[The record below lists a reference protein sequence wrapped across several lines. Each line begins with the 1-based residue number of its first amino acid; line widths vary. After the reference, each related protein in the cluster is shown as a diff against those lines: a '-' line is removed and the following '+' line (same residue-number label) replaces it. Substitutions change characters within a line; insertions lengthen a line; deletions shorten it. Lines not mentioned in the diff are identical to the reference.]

1 MFCYLGYKCCFV
13 FCLCSSSEVID
24 KISGAEDEAAGR
36 RKRKN
41 DQSPSSCVLLL
52 CSSNTNHCC
61 IVFQTQ
67 MFTGWLAIYLLLI
80 YSCEILVSGKCEEIN
95 PALFRFLVTYYV
107 PKLFLQTEGCLWCT
121 FLSFFLEHFW
131 WFATWLF
138 SYLFSIWVVT
148 YWTGICCPWSEW
160 AVILIIP
167 IVYSISLPLS
177 VMFSRS
183 LSVIIL
189 PAVFKI
195 TYLLSY
201 KNILQGL
208 ERWPSG

>member
-1 MFCYLGYKCCFV
+1 MFQLFHATILKKLFYPQIKYTLQLFLIFSSSVFCYLGYKCCFV

-36 RKRKN
+36 RKREN

-121 FLSFFLEHFW
+121 FLSFFQSTSGDLPHG
-131 WFATWLF
+131 F
-138 SYLFSIWVVT
+138 SLIFSVSEVLHTGLVSVVLDLN
-148 YWTGICCPWSEW
+148 E
-160 AVILIIP
+160 L
-167 IVYSISLPLS
+167 
-177 VMFSRS
+177 
-183 LSVIIL
+183 
-189 PAVFKI
+189 
-195 TYLLSY
+195 
-201 KNILQGL
+201 
-208 ERWPSG
+208 